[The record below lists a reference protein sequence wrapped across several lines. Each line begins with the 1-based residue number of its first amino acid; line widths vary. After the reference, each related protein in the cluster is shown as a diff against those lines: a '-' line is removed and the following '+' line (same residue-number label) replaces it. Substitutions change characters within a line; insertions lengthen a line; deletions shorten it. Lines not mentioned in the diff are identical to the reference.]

1 MFCEQSLIKSRD
13 RNSAYM
19 PSDIEWSLLAD
30 DVGDGVVLVSLLC
43 GWRSV
48 IQAVAVPTE
57 LLPCSSNALR
67 LFFKSSSNVLLF
79 CFGNGLP
86 VLQMFSI
93 HSLNL
98 LLLSSHFSKRSSLFL

>member
-1 MFCEQSLIKSRD
+1 MFCELPLIKFRD
-13 RNSAYM
+13 RNPAYM

-79 CFGNGLP
+79 CFGNGLL

-93 HSLNL
+93 CSLNL
-98 LLLSSHFSKRSSLFL
+98 LLLSSRFSKRSSLFL

>member
-1 MFCEQSLIKSRD
+1 MFCELPLIKSRD
-13 RNSAYM
+13 RNPAYM

-30 DVGDGVVLVSLLC
+30 DVGGGVVLVSLLC

-48 IQAVAVPTE
+48 IQAVSVPTE

-67 LFFKSSSNVLLF
+67 LFFKSSSNVLRF
-79 CFGNGLP
+79 YFGNGPP

-93 HSLNL
+93 CSSNL
-98 LLLSSHFSKRSSLFL
+98 LLLSSHFSKSSSMFL